1 MEDDMEEYDFPAGSH
16 AEAVHKAMQA
26 RYALLEGAERRD
38 PVVAETPG
46 DVVTTALQHADN
58 TIENRTDVLANQPP
72 LVTGHPS
79 EQT

>member
-58 TIENRTDVLANQPP
+58 TIEKTAQMFGQPA
-72 LVTGHPS
+72 TFGDWAS
-79 EQT
+79 I